1 MALYLYQI
9 SNLAFTSGW
18 SVIPLEIISVTDL
31 VGSSTLNTQQGP
43 VDILQTPGPSPI
55 FLILLSSM
63 FMHGSWMHLGGNM
76 LYLWNFGN
84 NVELRFEHL
93 KCIICY
99 LGGGLAASAMQIA
112 TNTQGVIPNLGA
124 SGAIA
129 GVLGSYPVL
138 FPWNKVN
145 AVFLVRII
153 SVPAIVVLGMW
164 GVMLFVRGV

>member
-1 MALYLYQI
+1 
-9 SNLAFTSGW
+9 
-18 SVIPLEIISVTDL
+18 
-31 VGSSTLNTQQGP
+31 
-43 VDILQTPGPSPI
+43 
-55 FLILLSSM
+55 
-63 FMHGSWMHLGGNM
+63 MHLGGNM

-93 KCIICY
+93 KCIIFY